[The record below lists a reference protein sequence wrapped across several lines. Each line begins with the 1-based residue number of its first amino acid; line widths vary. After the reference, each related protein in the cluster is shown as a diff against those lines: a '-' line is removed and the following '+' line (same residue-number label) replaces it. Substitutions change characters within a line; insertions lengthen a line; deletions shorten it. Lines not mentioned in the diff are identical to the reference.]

1 MIKVLFGCMEQ
12 NPTQVNLEKNPVII
26 KIQQEILRTLTD
38 SCWRAAGSSRISSG
52 MVGTQVLY
60 HRPEVSIITTNDP
73 VSSQDY
79 AITPAQVPVLLTSL
93 CVQLHPN
100 SHHLH
105 AKRASLVTQQR
116 TAQKFFSVPRVNV
129 QGSTS

>member
-1 MIKVLFGCMEQ
+1 MCVLYEKTQQSCMIKVLFGCMEQ
-12 NPTQVNLEKNPVII
+12 NPTQVNLKKNQVII
-26 KIQQEILRTLTD
+26 KIQQEMLRTSTD

-52 MVGTQVLY
+52 LVGTQVLY

-93 CVQLHPN
+93 CVQLHPI

-105 AKRASLVTQQR
+105 AKRASLVAQQR
-116 TAQKFFSVPRVNV
+116 TA
-129 QGSTS
+129 